1 MSKGQL
7 PHNLQLSIQAQD
19 KANRTA
25 FGSPE
30 AMFERKLPASPKV
43 ERENFSLPVEE
54 HAMIGILQKR
64 VAQELD
70 DIGVT
75 RSQIIRAGLLALQ
88 RLGAPELLSVAQEVK
103 RQKPGKRK
111 NS

>member
-7 PHNLQLSIQAQD
+7 PQNLLLSIQAQN
-19 KANRTA
+19 KANKTA

-30 AMFERKLPASPKV
+30 VMFERKLPASPKV
-43 ERENFSLPVEE
+43 ERENFSLSVEE
-54 HAMIGILQKR
+54 HEMIGTLQKL
-64 VAQELD
+64 VAHELD

-88 RLGAPELLSVAQEVK
+88 RLDTSELLSVAQEVK
-103 RQKPGKRK
+103 RLKPGRKR
-111 NS
+111 NA

>member
-1 MSKGQL
+1 
-7 PHNLQLSIQAQD
+7 
-19 KANRTA
+19 
-25 FGSPE
+25 
-30 AMFERKLPASPKV
+30 MFERKLPASPKV
-43 ERENFSLPVEE
+43 ERENFSLPAEE

-88 RLGAPELLSVAQEVK
+88 RLGTSELVSIAQDVK
-103 RQKPGKRK
+103 RSKPAKK
-111 NS
+111 KQS